1 MLPTPLHRLPVTAQK
16 MIAVKKN
23 ESIFLQGAA
32 TEGLYFVE
40 RGSVELRRH
49 TESGAQVVIHRAVSG
64 ETFAEASLFSNV
76 YHCDAVA
83 LDETVVVRIARKA
96 VLSQFAN
103 DAEFALELA
112 GRFASQ
118 VQIYRRRIELLAIRS
133 AEDRVLT
140 ALTDRPVN
148 GSIISFASEIGLT
161 HEATYIALAILAH
174 KGKVRKIGRG
184 KYTAL

>member
-96 VLSQFAN
+96 V
-103 DAEFALELA
+103 
-112 GRFASQ
+112 
-118 VQIYRRRIELLAIRS
+118 
-133 AEDRVLT
+133 
-140 ALTDRPVN
+140 
-148 GSIISFASEIGLT
+148 
-161 HEATYIALAILAH
+161 
-174 KGKVRKIGRG
+174 
-184 KYTAL
+184 

>member
-1 MLPTPLHRLPVTAQK
+1 M
-16 MIAVKKN
+16 
-23 ESIFLQGAA
+23 
-32 TEGLYFVE
+32 
-40 RGSVELRRH
+40 
-49 TESGAQVVIHRAVSG
+49 
-64 ETFAEASLFSNV
+64 
-76 YHCDAVA
+76 
-83 LDETVVVRIARKA
+83 
-96 VLSQFAN
+96 
-103 DAEFALELA
+103 
-112 GRFASQ
+112 
-118 VQIYRRRIELLAIRS
+118 QIYRRRIELLAIRS